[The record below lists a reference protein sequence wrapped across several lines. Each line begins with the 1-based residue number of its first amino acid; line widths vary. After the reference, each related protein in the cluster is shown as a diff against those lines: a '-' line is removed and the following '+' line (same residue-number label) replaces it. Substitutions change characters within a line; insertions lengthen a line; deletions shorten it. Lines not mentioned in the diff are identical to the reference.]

1 MESTLDLLRHQGGR
15 LLRGLSRAA
24 MQFVPPL
31 ADLVPLAPPALRPSG
46 ADTII
51 APVPDIVIA
60 NPGNLILHTHVPAG
74 LANRAPLVVL
84 LHGCGQ
90 DPESFA
96 DDTGWRALADRLGF
110 VLLMPGQSDDN
121 NSQRCFNWFR
131 PGDNERDRGE
141 AASIAA
147 MTRATLA
154 QYRCDPAR
162 VFVTGLS
169 AGGAMTA
176 CLLAAYP
183 DLYAAGAVVAGL
195 PAGAARNVLG
205 AMSRMAGRGRQ
216 LSPVQWT
223 ARARAMAPP
232 GFAGRWPS
240 LSIWRGSAD
249 PVVAP
254 LNATLLAEQ
263 WTGLLG
269 IELAPTQTVV
279 HPGVTCDS
287 WGQPKAS
294 VQLWTIAD
302 AGHVYPVGED
312 QGVSAAAEIAKFWGI
327 AG

>member
-1 MESTLDLLRHQGGR
+1 MDSTLDLLRHQGGR
-15 LLRGLSRAA
+15 LLRMVSRAVA
-24 MQFVPPL
+24 QIVSPL
-31 ADLVPLAPPALRPSG
+31 AEPAPPPIRSEAGG
-46 ADTII
+46 A
-51 APVPDIVIA
+51 AIA
-60 NPGNLILHTHVPAG
+60 NPGNLTLHTHVPAG
-74 LANRAPLVVL
+74 LADHAPLVVL

-96 DDTGWRALADRLGF
+96 DETGWRALADLHGF
-110 VLLMPGQSDDN
+110 VLLMPGQTDDN
-121 NSQRCFNWFR
+121 NPQRCFNWFR
-131 PGDNERDRGE
+131 PGDNARDRGE
-141 AASIAA
+141 AGSIAG

-169 AGGAMTA
+169 AGGALTA

-183 DLYAAGAVVAGL
+183 DLFAAGAVVAGL
-195 PAGAARNVLG
+195 PAGAARNVMG
-205 AMSRMAGRGRQ
+205 AMSRMAGGGRQ
-216 LSPVQWT
+216 LSPAEWT

-232 GFAGRWPS
+232 RFAGRFPA

-254 LNATLLAEQ
+254 GNAELLAEQ

-269 IELAPTQTVV
+269 IEGAPTQTMV

-287 WGQPKAS
+287 WGAPKAA

-302 AGHVYPVGED
+302 AGHVYPVREA
-312 QGVSAAAEIAKFWGI
+312 QGVSAAAEIAQFWGI